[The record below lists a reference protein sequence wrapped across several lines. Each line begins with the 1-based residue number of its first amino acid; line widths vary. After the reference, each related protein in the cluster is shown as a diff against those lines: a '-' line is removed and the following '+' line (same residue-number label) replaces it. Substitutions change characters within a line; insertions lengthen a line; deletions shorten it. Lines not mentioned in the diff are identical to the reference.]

1 MTDEWNKV
9 SDLPEIETDEIRDAL
24 IGPDCEIDDETA
36 EEIIRSHGFDGGAI
50 VDEFKQRLQAQIR
63 ENQEAGDKNAENK
76 NLLLFLRDITNYQR
90 ARSPDNVKPKGWIDS
105 IVDNTNK
112 TLFPSFNTAR
122 AYRGLEHGDLSEHD
136 QKLLDEAEAD
146 LEDAPNRGE

>member
-1 MTDEWNKV
+1 MTSEWKKV

-36 EEIIRSHGFDGGAI
+36 EEIIRSQGFDSGTM
-50 VDEFKQRLQAQIR
+50 VDEFKGRLQARIR
-63 ENQEAGDKNAENK
+63 ENQEAGGKETENK

-90 ARSPDNVKPKGWIDS
+90 ARSPENVKPKNWIDS
-105 IVDNTNK
+105 IIDDTNK

-122 AYRGLEHGDLSEHD
+122 SYRGLEHGDLPEND

-146 LEDAPNRGE
+146 LENPSDLD